1 MYIIF
6 TLQSVYLKIHGSVN
20 DGSDFCCS
28 VICLGALG
36 FSCQVGPLNE
46 VAWLRKNERKK
57 ERTKKKEV
65 HQEVIVE
72 CAKQVAK
79 PPRSQAGYTGGPVI
93 HINSWFIKLKFILH
107 SAFKL

>member
-1 MYIIF
+1 M
-6 TLQSVYLKIHGSVN
+6 
-20 DGSDFCCS
+20 
-28 VICLGALG
+28 
-36 FSCQVGPLNE
+36 E
-46 VAWLRKNERKK
+46 VAWLGKKRKREGEKRKK
-57 ERTKKKEV
+57 KMEV

>member
-1 MYIIF
+1 M
-6 TLQSVYLKIHGSVN
+6 
-20 DGSDFCCS
+20 
-28 VICLGALG
+28 
-36 FSCQVGPLNE
+36 E
-46 VAWLRKNERKK
+46 VAWLGKKRKREGKKK
-57 ERTKKKEV
+57 EKKMEV

>member
-1 MYIIF
+1 M
-6 TLQSVYLKIHGSVN
+6 
-20 DGSDFCCS
+20 
-28 VICLGALG
+28 
-36 FSCQVGPLNE
+36 E
-46 VAWLRKNERKK
+46 VAWLGKKRKREGKKRKK
-57 ERTKKKEV
+57 MEV